1 MLAGSQHAAAGDADE
16 RARILMFEVVQLDV
30 VAVFA
35 GFSAI
40 HERVVVIDHAAIDT
54 AGIDRF
60 HHRAVALIGGEVG
73 FHRFQPLQRR
83 FLAFQLQQ
91 RADDRT
97 EIGA

>member
-40 HERVVVIDHAAIDT
+40 HERVVVIDHAAID
-54 AGIDRF
+54 GR
-60 HHRAVALIGGEVG
+60 H
-73 FHRFQPLQRR
+73 
-83 FLAFQLQQ
+83 
-91 RADDRT
+91 
-97 EIGA
+97 

>member
-40 HERVVVIDHAAIDT
+40 HERVVVIDHAAIDRPALT
-54 AGIDRF
+54 AFIT
-60 HHRAVALIGGEVG
+60 VLL
-73 FHRFQPLQRR
+73 PL
-83 FLAFQLQQ
+83 
-91 RADDRT
+91 
-97 EIGA
+97 

>member
-40 HERVVVIDHAAIDT
+40 HERVVVMIT
-54 AGIDRF
+54 
-60 HHRAVALIGGEVG
+60 
-73 FHRFQPLQRR
+73 PLSTGRH
-83 FLAFQLQQ
+83 
-91 RADDRT
+91 
-97 EIGA
+97 